1 MLLIKKIAVYIN
13 IVNCSLIKY
22 FAKELTRN
30 GINLTPE
37 QYLVMDILWDAEV
50 MSQQAIADIIQKDKN
65 SVTKFI
71 DSLEKKGLV
80 YRQVNKTDRRVNNI
94 VVSEEG
100 MKLKAR
106 TTEVAIGM
114 MRNVLKNI
122 KEEDLMALDKVMNQI
137 KENIDEAEKGGLA
150 ISSQPSAISGQQ
162 SVETR

>member
-100 MKLKAR
+100 MRLKAK

-137 KENIDEAEKGGLA
+137 KENIDEAENE
-150 ISSQPSAISGQQ
+150 
-162 SVETR
+162 VES

>member
-22 FAKELTRN
+22 FTKELSRN
-30 GINLTPE
+30 DINLTPE

-100 MKLKAR
+100 MKLKAK

-137 KENIDEAEKGGLA
+137 KENIDEAEKEA
-150 ISSQPSAISGQQ
+150 
-162 SVETR
+162 

>member
-22 FAKELTRN
+22 FAKELSRN
-30 GINLTPE
+30 NINLTPE

-50 MSQQAIADIIQKDKN
+50 LSQQAIADIIQKDKN

-100 MKLKAR
+100 MKLKSR
-106 TTEVAIGM
+106 TTEVAISM
-114 MRNVLKNI
+114 MRNVLNNI
-122 KEEDLMALDKVMNQI
+122 KEEDLVALDNVMNQI
-137 KENIDEAEKGGLA
+137 KYNIDKANEEIG
-150 ISSQPSAISGQQ
+150 S
-162 SVETR
+162 

>member
-100 MKLKAR
+100 MKLKAK

-137 KENIDEAEKGGLA
+137 KENIDEAEKE
-150 ISSQPSAISGQQ
+150 
-162 SVETR
+162 VEN

>member
-37 QYLVMDILWDAEV
+37 QYLVMDILLDAEV

-100 MKLKAR
+100 MKLKAK

-114 MRNVLKNI
+114 MRNVLKDI

-137 KENIDEAEKGGLA
+137 KENIDLN
-150 ISSQPSAISGQQ
+150 SNS
-162 SVETR
+162 

>member
-22 FAKELTRN
+22 FAKELSRN
-30 GINLTPE
+30 DINLTPE

-100 MKLKAR
+100 MKLKAK

-122 KEEDLMALDKVMNQI
+122 KEECA
-137 KENIDEAEKGGLA
+137 
-150 ISSQPSAISGQQ
+150 
-162 SVETR
+162 RC

>member
-137 KENIDEAEKGGLA
+137 KENIDEAEKE
-150 ISSQPSAISGQQ
+150 
-162 SVETR
+162 VEN

>member
-114 MRNVLKNI
+114 MRNVLKDI

-137 KENIDEAEKGGLA
+137 KENIDLN
-150 ISSQPSAISGQQ
+150 SNS
-162 SVETR
+162 

>member
-22 FAKELTRN
+22 FAKELSRN
-30 GINLTPE
+30 DINLTPE

-100 MKLKAR
+100 MKLKSK
-106 TTEVAIGM
+106 TTEVAIDM

-122 KEEDLMALDKVMNQI
+122 KTEDLMVLDEVMNQI
-137 KENIDEAEKGGLA
+137 KENIDEAVKEA
-150 ISSQPSAISGQQ
+150 
-162 SVETR
+162 

>member
-22 FAKELTRN
+22 FAKELSRN
-30 GINLTPE
+30 DINLTPE

-114 MRNVLKNI
+114 MRNVLNNI
-122 KEEDLMALDKVMNQI
+122 KEEDLIAFDKVMNQI
-137 KENIDEAEKGGLA
+137 KDNIDMADEE
-150 ISSQPSAISGQQ
+150 I
-162 SVETR
+162 EN

>member
-114 MRNVLKNI
+114 MRNVLKDI
-122 KEEDLMALDKVMNQI
+122 KEEDLTALDKVMNQI
-137 KENIDEAEKGGLA
+137 KENIDL
-150 ISSQPSAISGQQ
+150 SSNS
-162 SVETR
+162 

>member
-1 MLLIKKIAVYIN
+1 MSRIVRLKKLNDMLLIKKIAVYIN

-22 FAKELTRN
+22 FAKELSRKD
-30 GINLTPE
+30 INLTPE

-50 MSQQAIADIIQKDKN
+50 LSQQAIADIIQKDKN

-137 KENIDEAEKGGLA
+137 KENIDL
-150 ISSQPSAISGQQ
+150 SSNS
-162 SVETR
+162 

>member
-114 MRNVLKNI
+114 MRNVLKDI
-122 KEEDLMALDKVMNQI
+122 REEDLMALDKVMNQI
-137 KENIDEAEKGGLA
+137 KENIDEAENE
-150 ISSQPSAISGQQ
+150 
-162 SVETR
+162 VES

>member
-22 FAKELTRN
+22 FAKELSRN
-30 GINLTPE
+30 DINLTPE

-50 MSQQAIADIIQKDKN
+50 LSQQAIADIIQKDKN

-80 YRQVNKTDRRVNNI
+80 YRQVNKKDRRVNNI
-94 VVSEEG
+94 VVSDEG
-100 MKLKAR
+100 MKLKAK

-114 MRNVLKNI
+114 MRNVLKDI
-122 KEEDLMALDKVMNQI
+122 KEEDLIALDNVMNQI
-137 KENIDEAEKGGLA
+137 KGNID
-150 ISSQPSAISGQQ
+150 SQI
-162 SVETR
+162 EDNL

>member
-22 FAKELTRN
+22 FAKELSRN
-30 GINLTPE
+30 DINLTPE

-50 MSQQAIADIIQKDKN
+50 MSQQSIADIIQKDKN

-100 MKLKAR
+100 MKLKAK

-114 MRNVLKNI
+114 MRNVLKDI

-137 KENIDEAEKGGLA
+137 KENIDEAEKEA
-150 ISSQPSAISGQQ
+150 
-162 SVETR
+162 

>member
-22 FAKELTRN
+22 FAKELSRN
-30 GINLTPE
+30 DINLTPE

-100 MKLKAR
+100 MKLKAK

-114 MRNVLKNI
+114 MRNVLKDI

-137 KENIDEAEKGGLA
+137 KENIDEAEKEA
-150 ISSQPSAISGQQ
+150 
-162 SVETR
+162 

>member
-13 IVNCSLIKY
+13 IINCSLIKY
-22 FAKELTRN
+22 FAKELNRN
-30 GINLTPE
+30 DINLTPE

-50 MSQQAIADIIQKDKN
+50 LSQQAIADIIQKDKN

-114 MRNVLKNI
+114 MRNVLKDI
-122 KEEDLMALDKVMNQI
+122 KEEDLIAFDKVMNQI
-137 KENIDEAEKGGLA
+137 KDNIDKANEGIE
-150 ISSQPSAISGQQ
+150 I
-162 SVETR
+162 